1 MKKSKLLSVIL
12 IISIA
17 VSSLFF
23 KSSSPQV
30 SLAFGGQLGSAA
42 VVSVIQRI
50 RNDIPEPRRITD
62 VQGQTS
68 VVFTE
73 LRKGHRQFLRGY
85 DRIVDG
91 RYLIYEDPSS
101 SYEHSVFFY
110 DIFIHPGD
118 VIIRFIHDQ
127 DGEKDRAFL

>member
-1 MKKSKLLSVIL
+1 MAELADAPDLGSGAARCGGSSPPIR
-12 IISIA
+12 IIKWNTELHA
-17 VSSLFF
+17 VSGGDTRAG
-23 KSSSPQV
+23 SSP
-30 SLAFGGQLGSAA
+30 
-42 VVSVIQRI
+42 VIRI
-50 RNDIPEPRRITD
+50 IKWN
-62 VQGQTS
+62 
-68 VVFTE
+68 TE

-110 DIFIHPGD
+110 DLFIHPGD